1 MRKKTLV
8 LLLAGT
14 LLLFASCSGTQAPRE
29 TKAAKESI
37 EQITEEAMDFA
48 CDALFFGDSI
58 TADSSFEDY
67 FPELRIVNLGVY
79 GDTLEDLLRR
89 VSEVRAADPE
99 RIFLLGGI
107 NCLRPDNVELC
118 LEQYAALLEALKEAC
133 PRARICVE
141 SVLPVGAELDRGG
154 AENDAV
160 RRFNAALEPLA
171 REQGCDFAD
180 LYAVYEKDGAL
191 DPALTRDGI
200 HLNFNAYDPW
210 AETITP
216 MLNP

>member
-1 MRKKTLV
+1 M
-8 LLLAGT
+8 
-14 LLLFASCSGTQAPRE
+14 
-29 TKAAKESI
+29 
-37 EQITEEAMDFA
+37 
-48 CDALFFGDSI
+48 
-58 TADSSFEDY
+58 
-67 FPELRIVNLGVY
+67 
-79 GDTLEDLLRR
+79 
-89 VSEVRAADPE
+89 
-99 RIFLLGGI
+99 
-107 NCLRPDNVELC
+107 
-118 LEQYAALLEALKEAC
+118 
-133 PRARICVE
+133 E